1 MVRSK
6 FVATLA
12 VAVHLTVVF
21 QNLSCRLKI
30 SFYPFQVI
38 RKPLASFRIFLFVT
52 LITVLHPEVI
62 QKLLHLF
69 LVFKID

>member
-12 VAVHLTVVF
+12 LAVHLTVVS

-52 LITVLHPEVI
+52 FDNCTPPRGYPKTASPLSRL
-62 QKLLHLF
+62 QN
-69 LVFKID
+69 